1 MVGTPR
7 TRQFRLACQ
16 QSPDSKQ
23 YEQKNRLKRQLPDPK
38 PRKKLLPRGRR
49 LSGRHK
55 PARIFRRRTTMQ
67 PPMRV
72 TTTACKGIQMRTTEP
87 LRRLSQL
94 QSSFS
99 MQKFQERLKYE
110 FTEENLSFE
119 IEELFNTGEKVS
131 KTFVACIV
139 LACKYVTCSRRHSI
153 ARVNQMLQFQV
164 FRDFQADIRRLRK
177 LSLIHI

>member
-1 MVGTPR
+1 
-7 TRQFRLACQ
+7 
-16 QSPDSKQ
+16 
-23 YEQKNRLKRQLPDPK
+23 
-38 PRKKLLPRGRR
+38 
-49 LSGRHK
+49 
-55 PARIFRRRTTMQ
+55 MQ

-72 TTTACKGIQMRTTEP
+72 TTTACKGIQTRTPES

-177 LSLIHI
+177 QLEKKEATTEFLGDKTLVGLLADLRKIEAVLDEDGEVPWTI

>member
-1 MVGTPR
+1 
-7 TRQFRLACQ
+7 
-16 QSPDSKQ
+16 
-23 YEQKNRLKRQLPDPK
+23 
-38 PRKKLLPRGRR
+38 
-49 LSGRHK
+49 
-55 PARIFRRRTTMQ
+55 MQ

-72 TTTACKGIQMRTTEP
+72 TTTACKGIQTRTPES

-139 LACKYVTCSRRHSI
+139 LACK
-153 ARVNQMLQFQV
+153 
-164 FRDFQADIRRLRK
+164 
-177 LSLIHI
+177 